1 MQTLEV
7 GYIKELAA
15 AFLAEAAPERW
26 LVMVEFYKTVDGR
39 VTQMNAFTEGCWVN
53 MVRPSSDEIDS
64 IVQIAH
70 VEEEFVRA
78 ALDPEESSR
87 VETEDEQ
94 LLMIVDIP
102 MVERSSVEDGQQIFS
117 TLPMGIVVSQNTVV
131 TICLEDSVILRS
143 IAEGAVK
150 GVHTALRTRF
160 VFQILFRVAVR
171 FLKNLRMI
179 ERDFTKIEKRLYDSL
194 QNEELIQLL
203 GLSKSLVYFSASLK
217 GNEITMEKILRG
229 RVLKLYED
237 DRDILED
244 ALIEIRQAIEMASIY
259 SSILS
264 GTMDAYASVV
274 SNNLNII
281 MKVLTVLTIIM
292 TIPNIVFGFYGMN
305 IRGDNIPGHIF
316 WWIPLIIAVIGCFA
330 AWFLLKKKNLY

>member
-1 MQTLEV
+1 
-7 GYIKELAA
+7 
-15 AFLAEAAPERW
+15 
-26 LVMVEFYKTVDGR
+26 MVEFYKTVDGR
-39 VTQMNAFTEGCWVN
+39 VTEISEFAEGCWVN
-53 MVRPSSDEIDS
+53 MVHPSSDELET
-64 IVQIAH
+64 IARAAR

-87 VETEDEQ
+87 IETEDDQ

-102 MVERSSVEDGQQIFS
+102 MVEKNSVEDGGQMFS
-117 TLPMGIVVSQNTVV
+117 TLPMGIIVGQNAVITV
-131 TICLEDSVILRS
+131 CLEDSIILRS

-160 VFQILFRVAVR
+160 VFQILLRVAGR

-179 ERDFTKIEKRLYDSL
+179 ERDFTRIEKRLYDSL
-194 QNEELIQLL
+194 KNEEVIQLL

-217 GNEITMEKILRG
+217 GNEVTMEKVLRG

-244 ALIEIRQAIEMASIY
+244 ALIEIRQAIEMAGIY

-292 TIPNIVFGFYGMN
+292 TIPNIIFGFYGMN
-305 IRGDNIPGHIF
+305 IEGGIPGQWF
-316 WWIPLIIAVIGCFA
+316 WWVPLIISACACFF
-330 AWFLLKKKNLY
+330 AWYMLKKKNLD

>member
-1 MQTLEV
+1 M
-7 GYIKELAA
+7 
-15 AFLAEAAPERW
+15 
-26 LVMVEFYKTVDGR
+26 
-39 VTQMNAFTEGCWVN
+39 
-53 MVRPSSDEIDS
+53 
-64 IVQIAH
+64 
-70 VEEEFVRA
+70 
-78 ALDPEESSR
+78 
-87 VETEDEQ
+87 
-94 LLMIVDIP
+94 
-102 MVERSSVEDGQQIFS
+102 
-117 TLPMGIVVSQNTVV
+117 
-131 TICLEDSVILRS
+131 EDSVILRS

-160 VFQILFRVAVR
+160 VFQILLRVAGR

-179 ERDFTKIEKRLYDSL
+179 ERDFSRIEKRLYDSL
-194 QNEELIQLL
+194 KNEELIQLL

-217 GNEITMEKILRG
+217 GNEVTMEKVLRG

-244 ALIEIRQAIEMASIY
+244 ALIEIRQAIEMAGIY

-292 TIPNIVFGFYGMN
+292 TIPNIIFGFYGMN
-305 IRGDNIPGHIF
+305 IDGGLPGSFF
-316 WWIPLIIAVIGCFA
+316 WWIPLLISVGGCFL
-330 AWFLLKKKNLY
+330 AWFMLKKKNLD

>member
-1 MQTLEV
+1 
-7 GYIKELAA
+7 
-15 AFLAEAAPERW
+15 
-26 LVMVEFYKTVDGR
+26 MVEFYKTIDGR
-39 VTQMNAFTEGCWVN
+39 VTKVSEFSDGCWVN
-53 MVRPSSDEIDS
+53 MVRPGSDEIDR
-64 IVQIAH
+64 IASVAR
-70 VEEEFVRA
+70 VEEEFIRA

-87 VETEDEQ
+87 VETEDDR
-94 LLMIVDIP
+94 LLMIIDIP
-102 MVERSSVEDGQQIFS
+102 MVEKNHVEEGGQMFS
-117 TLPMGIVVSQNTVV
+117 TLPMGIVVGQSTVITV
-131 TICLEDSVILRS
+131 CLEDSITLRS
-143 IAEGAVK
+143 IAEGSVK
-150 GVHTALRTRF
+150 GVHTALKTRF
-160 VFQILFRVAVR
+160 VFEILLRVAGR

-217 GNEITMEKILRG
+217 GNEVTMEKVLRG

-244 ALIEIRQAIEMASIY
+244 ALIEIRQAIEMAGIY

-305 IRGDNIPGHIF
+305 IGSGGIPGHIF
-316 WWIPLIIAVIGCFA
+316 WWIPLIISAGGCFF
-330 AWFLLKKKNLY
+330 AWFMLKKRNLY